1 MEVANEKQDDTQQ
14 GMWTVDE
21 KQKADVDCHHKVK
34 EVIEKPATF
43 GKFWHG
49 KSAKNVFECVGFT
62 HSETKI
68 LESELPRMCTNK
80 SSRGVIQEDL
90 ELM

>member
-1 MEVANEKQDDTQQ
+1 MKVANEKQDDTQQ

-49 KSAKNVFECVGFT
+49 KFPLHKVKFT
-62 HSETKI
+62 E
-68 LESELPRMCTNK
+68 E
-80 SSRGVIQEDL
+80 
-90 ELM
+90 